1 MKYLF
6 HHIPI
11 IFCINRETAVIPAQ
25 HIPPKTIGFPPLFIS
40 LITLLFKPM
49 AAMDIT
55 IQNFDNSFKGLNVSA
70 GTPALTATVVT
81 TAAATKKIMN
91 TGKAFQKLNFF
102 ALLSFFVSFF
112 ACIRLKT
119 RVIGIIANVLVNFT
133 VTALSSV

>member
-1 MKYLF
+1 M
-6 HHIPI
+6 
-11 IFCINRETAVIPAQ
+11 
-25 HIPPKTIGFPPLFIS
+25 
-40 LITLLFKPM
+40 
-49 AAMDIT
+49 
-55 IQNFDNSFKGLNVSA
+55 
-70 GTPALTATVVT
+70 TATVVT

-133 VTALSSV
+133 VTALSVSYTHLDVYKRQPILIPYIAILVISTIIVMCVTANVADVIISKRGDN